1 MATHNF
7 YLPQPFI
14 TSLILSGLFLVY
26 YFCHIPIHIL
36 YLLSA
41 YILHWSRDDLLPVF
55 KKLSF
60 SISTSLEYIPTNTI
74 KCSIFYQAIV
84 CTITIKI
91 KKVLNVYLF
100 LIFYFSSLIDYEK
113 PFFYIHSLNIKYR
126 HVYF

>member
-1 MATHNF
+1 MAPHNF

-14 TSLILSGLFLVY
+14 TSLISSGLFLVY

-60 SISTSLEYIPTNTI
+60 SISTSLEYIPTNTGYCI
-74 KCSIFYQAIV
+74 KCLIFYLAIV

-91 KKVLNVYLF
+91 RKSLMSLF
-100 LIFYFSSLIDYEK
+100 LIFYFSSLFMK
-113 PFFYIHSLNIKYR
+113 NPFSRYTL
-126 HVYF
+126 